1 MWNTFVNAWRNAEIR
16 KKLLFTLLIV
26 VIYRFGS
33 VAVLVPGINVEG
45 LRVLFDT
52 YLESGNLLGYYNILS
67 GGALSYAT
75 LFALSITPYI
85 NASIIIQLLTI
96 AIPALERLSK
106 EGGEEGKKKIAAITR
121 YATVGIGLIQ
131 SFTYYIL
138 LRNNNLLYDTG
149 LWNAIVII
157 ASFTAGSAIIMW
169 LGEQITDKGVG
180 NGISILLFVGIVA
193 RFPQIGGT
201 IFAYFRQGGWY
212 ILLMALVIVLLLVMI
227 VFIVVV
233 NDAERRVPV
242 QYAKRMVGRK
252 MYGGQSTNLPMKV
265 NMSGVLPVIFASTFL
280 ALPATIIGF
289 VGPREG
295 SFWDGVKNWLTQT
308 HPFYI
313 VLYILL
319 IFAFAYFYSVIQFNP
334 VEVSNNLK
342 KNGGFVMGY
351 RPGKPTSDFL
361 TKILNKITFIGAV
374 FLAIVAGFPLV
385 FSAVSGI
392 VAISIGGTS
401 LMIAVGVALETVQQ
415 IEAQLLM
422 RHYKGFLE

>member
-1 MWNTFVNAWRNAEIR
+1 MWNTFVNAWRNPEIR
-16 KKLLFTLLIV
+16 KKLLFTLMIV

-33 VAVLVPGINVEG
+33 VAVLIPGIDTAG

-106 EGGEEGKKKIAAITR
+106 EGGEEGKKKIAALTR

-131 SFTYYIL
+131 SFTYFIL
-138 LRNNNLLYDTG
+138 LRNNDLLLNPG
-149 LWNAIVII
+149 VWSAIVII
-157 ASFTAGSAIIMW
+157 ASFTAGSAIVMW
-169 LGEQITDKGVG
+169 LGEQITENGIG

-193 RFPQIGGT
+193 RFPQIAMT
-201 IFAYFRQGGWY
+201 IFAYFAQGGWY
-212 ILLMALVIVLLLVMI
+212 ILLMALVIVLLLAMI

-233 NDAERRVPV
+233 TDAERRVPV

-280 ALPATIIGF
+280 ALPATIMDAPAF
-289 VGPREG
+289 SSAGP
-295 SFWDGVKNWLTQT
+295 S
-308 HPFYI
+308 
-313 VLYILL
+313 
-319 IFAFAYFYSVIQFNP
+319 
-334 VEVSNNLK
+334 
-342 KNGGFVMGY
+342 
-351 RPGKPTSDFL
+351 
-361 TKILNKITFIGAV
+361 
-374 FLAIVAGFPLV
+374 
-385 FSAVSGI
+385 
-392 VAISIGGTS
+392 
-401 LMIAVGVALETVQQ
+401 
-415 IEAQLLM
+415 M
-422 RHYKGFLE
+422 R